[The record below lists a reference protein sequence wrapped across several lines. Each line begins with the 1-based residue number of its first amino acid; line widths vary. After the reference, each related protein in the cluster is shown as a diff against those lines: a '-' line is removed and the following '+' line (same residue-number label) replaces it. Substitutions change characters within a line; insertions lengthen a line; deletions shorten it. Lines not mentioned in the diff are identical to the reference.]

1 MKIALI
7 GQPNCGKS
15 TLFNQVAGYK
25 AETGNFPGTTVKY
38 TESKVQV
45 LGEKVDLV
53 DLPGTYSLTG
63 TNLAEKEVL
72 RYLASHEV
80 DVILNVVNA
89 TQLMQGLELSLE
101 LMELGKPMVIGVNMM
116 DEAGRLGYDIDGPA
130 LREKLGV
137 PVLPLVARR
146 GRGIQ
151 KLFTTALRIGNDGQ
165 GSQRIP
171 FQNPS
176 LEEAIADI
184 AQHFDGKIEGWDPE
198 ALAIR
203 LLEDGE
209 EMQEQV
215 EKEVP
220 RVVAEIEKKKQAIE
234 KELGKEPLW
243 AFSAERHILAQELTE
258 QVLSKGE
265 ERMTWQA
272 RLDKAFLHPFWG
284 YVLLLIVLWTFFQV
298 VYKVG
303 ITLEDPLLAAF
314 NALSA
319 QLSQWIGSGS
329 LLANV
334 VVGGVQGIAGGAAI
348 VLPYLIPFL
357 VGMGFMED
365 VGYLPRVAFL
375 MDALMRRLGLHG
387 KAIVP
392 FILGYGCS
400 VPAVMST
407 RTLEEKRDRFLSAT
421 LATMIPCA
429 ARVAVI
435 FGLVA
440 YYLGSQV
447 ALGIYI
453 YNLVVIAIVGRLLS
467 NRFLKDTPGLILEVP
482 PYRLPSGRTVFHKT
496 WFRAREF
503 ILEAWPLLI
512 LGSMALE
519 LANHYR
525 ISDLLNTL
533 LQPVTWV
540 LGLPSAVGMP
550 LIFGVLR
557 KELSLVMLRQAL
569 GVMDF
574 SNALSPVQMITFTI
588 FVVFYIPCLATLAA
602 LRREF
607 STRDTVLIA
616 GLSVVIAMVAAL
628 IARGFAYLIA
638 PVLSFQI

>member
-1 MKIALI
+1 
-7 GQPNCGKS
+7 
-15 TLFNQVAGYK
+15 
-25 AETGNFPGTTVKY
+25 
-38 TESKVQV
+38 
-45 LGEKVDLV
+45 
-53 DLPGTYSLTG
+53 
-63 TNLAEKEVL
+63 
-72 RYLASHEV
+72 
-80 DVILNVVNA
+80 
-89 TQLMQGLELSLE
+89 
-101 LMELGKPMVIGVNMM
+101 
-116 DEAGRLGYDIDGPA
+116 
-130 LREKLGV
+130 
-137 PVLPLVARR
+137 
-146 GRGIQ
+146 
-151 KLFTTALRIGNDGQ
+151 
-165 GSQRIP
+165 
-171 FQNPS
+171 
-176 LEEAIADI
+176 
-184 AQHFDGKIEGWDPE
+184 
-198 ALAIR
+198 
-203 LLEDGE
+203 
-209 EMQEQV
+209 
-215 EKEVP
+215 
-220 RVVAEIEKKKQAIE
+220 
-234 KELGKEPLW
+234 
-243 AFSAERHILAQELTE
+243 
-258 QVLSKGE
+258 
-265 ERMTWQA
+265 
-272 RLDKAFLHPFWG
+272 
-284 YVLLLIVLWTFFQV
+284 
-298 VYKVG
+298 
-303 ITLEDPLLAAF
+303 
-314 NALSA
+314 
-319 QLSQWIGSGS
+319 
-329 LLANV
+329 
-334 VVGGVQGIAGGAAI
+334 
-348 VLPYLIPFL
+348 
-357 VGMGFMED
+357 
-365 VGYLPRVAFL
+365 
-375 MDALMRRLGLHG
+375 
-387 KAIVP
+387 
-392 FILGYGCS
+392 

-602 LRREF
+602 LRRSF
-607 STRDTVLIA
+607 RPGTR
-616 GLSVVIAMVAAL
+616 S
-628 IARGFAYLIA
+628 
-638 PVLSFQI
+638 